1 MLSPYGFVLVTEKN
15 QGTSFGQE
23 PAMVS
28 SDNKPSPANSSNLEN

>member
-1 MLSPYGFVLVTEKN
+1 MPSPYGFILVTEKN